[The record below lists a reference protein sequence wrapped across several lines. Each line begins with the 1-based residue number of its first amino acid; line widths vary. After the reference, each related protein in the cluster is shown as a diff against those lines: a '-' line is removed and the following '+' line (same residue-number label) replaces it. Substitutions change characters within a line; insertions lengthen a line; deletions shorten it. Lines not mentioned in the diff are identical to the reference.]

1 MTEKEAV
8 RESALKR
15 SALKRLK
22 DIFNIR
28 SDAADSAEIRERISS
43 NAKIRGTN
51 MYVLI
56 AAIIIASIGL
66 NMNSTAVIIGAMLIS
81 PLMGSIIGI
90 GYGIATKQSEFTK
103 NSLIGLLLQL
113 SIALITST
121 IYFSIS
127 PITAPSEE
135 ILARTSPTIWDVLI
149 AFFGGA
155 AGIIGLTRKDKAN
168 NIIPGVAIATALM
181 PPICTAGYG
190 LANGKFSVFFGAL
203 DLFLINCLCIF
214 LTALIFTKILKIN
227 DTPDDIKMSGKKIA
241 VYLSIFAL
249 LVLLPSGY
257 FAYDYVSN
265 SAVES
270 NISSFVSKEF
280 HFEDTQVIK
289 TNYDKDNNVLTVS
302 LVGHSIDDEAIEK
315 IKESMPKYKLSD
327 VSLKVTQT
335 KTEKTIS
342 PEEINDIVDKRLKDS
357 DAEIIRLNS
366 EIVRLE
372 DMISTLEGS
381 LNEYK
386 EEEAQRRAQEEKAK
400 KKAEKKDKDSKNE
413 TKKTENN

>member
-1 MTEKEAV
+1 MSKVTEKKK
-8 RESALKR
+8 S
-15 SALKRLK
+15 SLK
-22 DIFNIR
+22 DRLLEIFNIR
-28 SDAADSAEIRERISS
+28 ADAAEPAEIRGRISS
-43 NAKIRGTN
+43 NAQIRGTN

-103 NSLIGLLLQL
+103 NSFIGLLLQL
-113 SIALITST
+113 SIALVTST
-121 IYFSIS
+121 IYFVIS

-135 ILARTSPTIWDVLI
+135 ILARVSPTVWDVLI
-149 AFFGGA
+149 ALFGGA

-181 PPICTAGYG
+181 PPVCTAGYG

-214 LTALIFTKILKIN
+214 LTAFIFTKILKIN
-227 DTPDDIKMSGKKIA
+227 DTPDDIKMSGKKI
-241 VYLSIFAL
+241 VIYFSVFAL
-249 LVLLPSGY
+249 LVLVPSGY
-257 FAYDYVSN
+257 YAYDYVSN

-270 NISSFVSKEF
+270 NISTFIGKEF

-289 TNYDKDNNVLTVS
+289 TNFDRNEKILTVS
-302 LVGHSIDDEAIEK
+302 LVGHSIDDEEIEE
-315 IKESMPKYKLSD
+315 IKAKMSKYDLSD
-327 VSLKVTQT
+327 ISLKITQT

-342 PEEINDIVDKRLKDS
+342 IEEVNDIIDKKIGEYREEIEKLSGEVEKL
-357 DAEIIRLNS
+357 ES
-366 EIVRLE
+366 EL
-372 DMISTLEGS
+372 
-381 LNEYK
+381 
-386 EEEAQRRAQEEKAK
+386 EKAK
-400 KKAEKKDKDSKNE
+400 EEQTTEEQTTQPAPET
-413 TKKTENN
+413 TKKQKKSN

>member
-1 MTEKEAV
+1 MNSINEKTQTEIKNKA
-8 RESALKR
+8 RI
-15 SALKRLK
+15 RLL

-28 SDAADSAEIRERISS
+28 SDAAEPAEIRERISS

-113 SIALITST
+113 SIALLTST
-121 IYFSIS
+121 VYFAIS

-135 ILARTSPTIWDVLI
+135 ILARISPTVWDVLI
-149 AFFGGA
+149 ALFGGA

-181 PPICTAGYG
+181 PPVCTAGYG
-190 LANGKFSVFFGAL
+190 LANGKLSVFLGAL

-214 LTALIFTKILKIN
+214 ATAYIFTKILKIN
-227 DTPDDIKMSGKKIA
+227 DTPDDIKLSGKKVA

-249 LVLLPSGY
+249 LVLLPSG
-257 FAYDYVSN
+257 FHAYDYVTN
-265 SAVES
+265 SAVEN
-270 NISSFVSKEF
+270 NISSFVSTEF

-289 TNYDKDNNVLTVS
+289 TSYNKSDKILTVS
-302 LVGHSIDDEAIEK
+302 LVGHSVDENEIDEIRSK
-315 IKESMPKYKLSD
+315 MSD
-327 VSLKVTQT
+327 YNLKDISLKVTQT

-342 PEEINDIVDKRLKDS
+342 IEEVGDIVDKKLEDS
-357 DAEIIRLNS
+357 QS
-366 EIVRLE
+366 EINRLSGEITRLE
-372 DMISTLEGS
+372 ALIEELQSAGS
-381 LNEYK
+381 
-386 EEEAQRRAQEEKAK
+386 EAESETTESATQAK
-400 KKAEKKDKDSKNE
+400 KESKKNKKSEKEATSSKAESAD
-413 TKKTENN
+413 

>member
-1 MTEKEAV
+1 MKSINETPVQTAKQ
-8 RESALKR
+8 RFF
-15 SALKRLK
+15 

-28 SDAADSAEIRERISS
+28 SDAAEPAEIRERISS
-43 NAKIRGTN
+43 NARIRGTN

-56 AAIIIASIGL
+56 AAIFIASIGL

-135 ILARTSPTIWDVLI
+135 ILARVSPTVWDVLI

-155 AGIIGLTRKDKAN
+155 AGIIGLTRKDKSN

-181 PPICTAGYG
+181 PPVCTAGYG
-190 LANGKFSVFFGAL
+190 LANGKFTVFFGAL

-214 LTALIFTKILKIN
+214 ITAYIFTKILRIN
-227 DTPDDIKMSGKKIA
+227 DTPDDIKASGKKIA

-257 FAYDYVSN
+257 FAYDYVSH
-265 SAVES
+265 SATES
-270 NISSFVSKEF
+270 SISTFISKEF
-280 HFEDTQVIK
+280 QFENTQVIK
-289 TNYDKDNNVLTVS
+289 TNFDRSDNILTVS
-302 LVGHSIDDEAIEK
+302 LVGHSIDDEMIEEIRSK
-315 IKESMPKYKLSD
+315 LPSYKLGNI
-327 VSLKVTQT
+327 SLKVTQT
-335 KTEKTIS
+335 KAEKTIS
-342 PEEINDIVDKRLKDS
+342 PEEVNDLIDKRIKESEDEISSLKN
-357 DAEIIRLNS
+357 EIA
-366 EIVRLE
+366 RLE
-372 DMISTLEGS
+372 GIIEEISTTEPLQSEP
-381 LNEYK
+381 EVT
-386 EEEAQRRAQEEKAK
+386 ETTATPAT
-400 KKAEKKDKDSKNE
+400 AE
-413 TKKTENN
+413 